1 MGFLARVDG
10 DKWLFVE
17 TMKRGGSSTMKRY
30 LILAGLVAL
39 SLLLLLVWQRNGRH
53 VSMPVNS
60 DEPKQAL
67 AVGDLSKQSDH
78 AAADVEPR
86 KTVAEPTAA
95 PTNQDDQYLQLVRK
109 ADESANIPVAF
120 YGLVVDQDSNVLQNV
135 SVDLAVME
143 EWSEPPPEGGTKIF
157 PLQRQTGT
165 DGRFEVISNSLRGK
179 YVVIKALRKAGYE
192 QEMSGRAMF
201 GLPSISLDNP
211 AVLTMWSTNIPH
223 EQLIT
228 GDVISA
234 VIPDGRRY
242 GIDITNRAA
251 TEGAEGDLTVWLK
264 RPTTVGWDK
273 YDWSCELD
281 ANGGLLEDTGGQ
293 PMLVAPAD
301 GYTNVFTFN
310 QEAVSSDW
318 THGLYDKHFYLRLR
332 NGQIY
337 GRITVNLT
345 ANPNRRA
352 PAMLRVQYV
361 INPSGSRLLR

>member
-1 MGFLARVDG
+1 
-10 DKWLFVE
+10 
-17 TMKRGGSSTMKRY
+17 MKRN
-30 LILAGLVAL
+30 LILTTLFAL
-39 SLLLLLVWQRNGRH
+39 SLLLLLVWPRNGRH
-53 VSMPVNS
+53 ATNPENS

-78 AAADVEPR
+78 AAAEVEPR
-86 KTVAEPTAA
+86 KTVAETNAA
-95 PTNQDDQYLQLVRK
+95 PTNQDDQYVQLVRK

-135 SVDLAVME
+135 SVNLEVIE
-143 EWSEPPPEGGTKIF
+143 EWSKLLPEGGTKIV

-179 YVVIKALRKAGYE
+179 YVLIKALRKAGYE

-211 AVLTMWSTNIPH
+211 AVFRMWSTNIPH

-228 GDVISA
+228 GDFSSP

-242 GIDITNRAA
+242 GVDITNR
-251 TEGAEGDLTVWLK
+251 TVIEGAGGDLTVWLK
-264 RPTTVGWDK
+264 RPATVGWEK

-281 ANGGLLEDTGGQ
+281 ANGGLLEDTGDQ
-293 PMLVAPAD
+293 PMLIAPAD
-301 GYTNVFTFN
+301 GYNNVFSFA
-310 QEAVSSDW
+310 QEAVSNDW
-318 THGLYDKHFYLRLR
+318 TGGLYAKHFYLRLR

-337 GRITVNLT
+337 GRITVNLAVNLT
-345 ANPNRRA
+345 TLPSHKA
-352 PAMLRVQYV
+352 PAALRIQYV